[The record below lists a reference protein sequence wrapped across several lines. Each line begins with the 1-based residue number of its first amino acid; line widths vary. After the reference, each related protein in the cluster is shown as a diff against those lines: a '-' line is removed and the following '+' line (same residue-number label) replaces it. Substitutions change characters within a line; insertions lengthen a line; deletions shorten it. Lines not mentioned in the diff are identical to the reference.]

1 MAQGDNSV
9 GLLITSEHDNEVRN
23 QVSLSDTTLSSTLA
37 AGVNVEGLAD
47 VSLNGSTVTGGNG
60 VFMQVS
66 GDVDLQANGST
77 LNGAI
82 QTAEGGVTKVALD
95 GDTVWNISGDS
106 NLSSLQNNNSTIVFS
121 FPQVEING
129 VSSFSAFNSSPFKT
143 LTVEGDYAGNNG
155 LFVINTAL
163 GDDNSLTDKLVVKG
177 DTSGSSFLKVN
188 NAGGTGAYTT
198 ADGIEV
204 IQVGGASN
212 GAFALAGR
220 VVAGTKEYLLA
231 KGGKSDPLNGNW
243 YLRSEMPVEPEQP
256 PVEPEQPP
264 VEPEQPPVEPEQ
276 PPVEPEQPPVEP
288 EQPPVE
294 PEQPPVEPEQPPTRP
309 EQPEPPQEVYRPE
322 IGSYLANR
330 YSATNMFRHTRHD
343 RIGDFDYRGDSQS
356 VWVRGDVDTFKAKT
370 ASSQIKLDTYS
381 NSLQVGGHLWE
392 TDVSDYRVQLGWMV
406 GKGKAK
412 TQSSSLLTGYGAS
425 SSVEG
430 YSYGAYGTLFSNSGD
445 QTGPYLDAWLS
456 RGVFDNE
463 VKGQDLDKEA
473 YRSHLL
479 TGSLEAGYTFHI
491 GDTSEF
497 AYMVEPQAQVI
508 VNKYDMKEHREVN
521 GTQVSTA
528 KSTGVTTRVGAR
540 VFTRPHD
547 KMNHRVRPFMEANWW
562 HDNNDYAAS
571 FNGDKVSLD
580 LNKNMFE
587 GKLGAEIELSKD
599 VKMWT
604 SISAEVSPGSQSNVG
619 GQIGIKYTW

>member
-1 MAQGDNSV
+1 
-9 GLLITSEHDNEVRN
+9 
-23 QVSLSDTTLSSTLA
+23 
-37 AGVNVEGLAD
+37 
-47 VSLNGSTVTGGNG
+47 
-60 VFMQVS
+60 
-66 GDVDLQANGST
+66 VD
-77 LNGAI
+77 
-82 QTAEGGVTKVALD
+82 
-95 GDTVWNISGDS
+95 
-106 NLSSLQNNNSTIVFS
+106 
-121 FPQVEING
+121 
-129 VSSFSAFNSSPFKT
+129 
-143 LTVEGDYAGNNG
+143 
-155 LFVINTAL
+155 
-163 GDDNSLTDKLVVKG
+163 
-177 DTSGSSFLKVN
+177 
-188 NAGGTGAYTT
+188 
-198 ADGIEV
+198 
-204 IQVGGASN
+204 
-212 GAFALAGR
+212 
-220 VVAGTKEYLLA
+220 
-231 KGGKSDPLNGNW
+231 
-243 YLRSEMPVEPEQP
+243 PEP
-256 PVEPEQPP
+256 PVEPEEPVLPELPP
-264 VEPEQPPVEPEQ
+264 VDPEPPVKPEEPVLPELPPVDPEQ
-276 PPVEPEQPPVEP
+276 
-288 EQPPVE
+288 
-294 PEQPPVEPEQPPTRP
+294 
-309 EQPEPPQEVYRPE
+309 PQEVYRPE

-330 YSATNMFRHTRHD
+330 YGATNMFRHTRHE

-392 TDVSDYRVQLGWMV
+392 TDLSDYRVQLGWMV

-430 YSYGAYGTLFSNSGD
+430 YSYGAYGTLFSNSAD

-456 RGVFDNE
+456 RGSFDNE

-521 GTQVSTA
+521 GTKVNTA

-547 KMNHRVRPFMEANWW
+547 KMNHRVRPFVEANWW
-562 HDNNDYAAS
+562 HDDNDYAAS

-619 GQIGIKYTW
+619 GQIGIKY

>member
-1 MAQGDNSV
+1 MRQA
-9 GLLITSEHDNEVRN
+9 
-23 QVSLSDTTLSSTLA
+23 SLHGGEAGWLTIDGSSTL
-37 AGVNVEGLAD
+37 
-47 VSLNGSTVTGGNG
+47 
-60 VFMQVS
+60 
-66 GDVDLQANGST
+66 
-77 LNGAI
+77 
-82 QTAEGGVTKVALD
+82 VALQN
-95 GDTVWNISGDS
+95 GHSVQGSVANAGRV
-106 NLSSLQNNNSTIVFS
+106 NLS
-121 FPQVEING
+121 NG
-129 VSSFSAFNSSPFKT
+129 MAGKT
-143 LTVEGDYAGNNG
+143 LTVSGDFDGANG
-155 LFVINTAL
+155 VVELDTVL
-163 GDDNSLTDKLVVKG
+163 GDDSSVTDKLVVNG
-177 DTSGSSFLKVN
+177 STSGNSFLKVN

-204 IQVGGASN
+204 IQVAGASN

-243 YLRSEMPVEPEQP
+243 YLRSEM

-547 KMNHRVRPFMEANWW
+547 KMNHRVRPFVEANWW